1 MVIRLRTAF
10 FELENPHTA
19 SITTQYSRQCHLKIH
34 FTPSESESISFK
46 CLDYSRAYSD
56 VRESLAKAQQLYS
69 QWCMLLEDQTDLDKV
84 QTASTD
90 LRSCIK
96 SIEWDLQ
103 DLEETI
109 SQCLVSIH

>member
-1 MVIRLRTAF
+1 MRIL
-10 FELENPHTA
+10 
-19 SITTQYSRQCHLKIH
+19 SIL
-34 FTPSESESISFK
+34 SESESETSLACILIVDPPSTH
-46 CLDYSRAYSD
+46 SD
-56 VRESLAKAQQLYS
+56 VRESLANAQQLYS

-109 SQCLVSIH
+109 SECCVMVVQRML

>member
-1 MVIRLRTAF
+1 
-10 FELENPHTA
+10 
-19 SITTQYSRQCHLKIH
+19 
-34 FTPSESESISFK
+34 
-46 CLDYSRAYSD
+46 
-56 VRESLAKAQQLYS
+56 VRESLSNAQQLYS
-69 QWCMLLEDQTDLDKV
+69 QWCMLIEDQTDFEKV

-109 SQCLVSIH
+109 NIAQANPQKFRLNVGELESRKQFIHDTRQVVNVSYKLYLYYG